1 MRDPGRRARR
11 AVAGPRR
18 LTVGIDRRSA
28 ALLALLAPFG
38 AAAAARAQ
46 APAAEAAPT
55 ASGTR
60 DVAMLVYPG
69 LTALDLVG
77 PQYMFAALDGC
88 RVHLVGRTLAPVTSD
103 TGLVLTPTLDFASCP
118 SDLAILFAPGGTDG
132 TLAAMRD
139 ADTLAFLA
147 DRGARA
153 GLVASVC
160 TGSLLLAAAG
170 LLRGYRATS
179 HWAARGALAGFGAV
193 PTEARVVRDRNR
205 ITGAGVTAGLDLG
218 LEILADLRG
227 ADYAELVQLGCEY
240 DPHPPFAAGS
250 PRTAPPA
257 VTAEMTRLLSGFVA
271 GAERIAAERP
281 AGGSPT

>member
-1 MRDPGRRARR
+1 MTA
-11 AVAGPRR
+11 
-18 LTVGIDRRSA
+18 IDRRSA
-28 ALLALLAPFG
+28 ALAALGALVAPL
-38 AAAAARAQ
+38 AAAAGEVPRPAG
-46 APAAEAAPT
+46 APLPSPAPLP
-55 ASGTR
+55 APPGDGR
-60 DVAMLVYPG
+60 DIALLIYPG

-77 PQYMFAALDGC
+77 PQYMFAALDGM
-88 RVHLVGRTLAPVTSD
+88 RVHLVGRTLSPVASD
-103 TGLVLTPTLDFASCP
+103 TGLVLTPTLDFAGCP
-118 SDLAILFAPGGTDG
+118 ADLALLFAPGGTDG

-170 LLRGYRATS
+170 LLRGRRATS
-179 HWAARGALAGFGAV
+179 HWAARAALAGFGAV
-193 PTEARVVRDRNR
+193 PTEGRVVRDGNR

-227 ADYAELVQLGCEY
+227 PAYAELVQLGCEY
-240 DPHPPFAAGS
+240 DPRPPFAAGS

-271 GAERIAAERP
+271 GAEAIAAGRP
-281 AGGSPT
+281 PGSRPGTLPT

>member
-1 MRDPGRRARR
+1 MTAAD
-11 AVAGPRR
+11 GPS
-18 LTVGIDRRSA
+18 IDRRSA
-28 ALLALLAPFG
+28 ALLALRAPFAAVAAASAQEPLVPTPPSPTPPSPLAPPPIDG
-38 AAAAARAQ
+38 A
-46 APAAEAAPT
+46 
-55 ASGTR
+55 R
-60 DVAMLVYPG
+60 DIAMLVYPG

-77 PQYMFAALDGC
+77 PQYMFAALDGM

-103 TGLVLTPTLDFASCP
+103 TGLVLTPTLDFAACP
-118 SDLAILFAPGGTDG
+118 ADLAVLFAPGGTDG

-153 GLVASVC
+153 GRVASVC
-160 TGSLLLAAAG
+160 TGSLLLGAAG

-179 HWAARGALAGFGAV
+179 HWAALHVLAGFGAV
-193 PTEARVVRDRNR
+193 PTDARVVRDRDR

-218 LEILADLRG
+218 LAMLADLAG
-227 ADYAELVQLGCEY
+227 DAYAELVQLGCEY
-240 DPHPPFAAGS
+240 DPQPPFAAGS

-271 GAERIAAERP
+271 AAGRLAAERP
-281 AGGSPT
+281 PGTAPT